1 MADTDLTEEQQRLRD
16 DAQATFRRVQFALQ
30 MKHPDQALR
39 MLTPLLER
47 LQKSAQEEPDCLPD
61 RLDFT
66 DPAQAYLYLS
76 AHPDVDPE
84 DVKPTV
90 APYTDAYGIHSA
102 LLYALGRYEDA
113 AAAIDN
119 ALRFN
124 TADAGL
130 YLERAMSHEAMGDFD
145 AVEKDIEAAWPLII
159 IATDLARY
167 HAFRANVLVTQGKYE
182 LAAAHYAVYEDFD
195 PDDVYADPHAELH
208 ELAHASGR
216 GHKLAH
222 LSAAEAAQRLKR
234 AGENYGPSKLAVDTM
249 QELLNDTLNAGKFDD
264 ARYVVAGLWAITR
277 FDGWKTLLDKL
288 DELAGLSEDERRDRA
303 NAFLATAAEGAEDA
317 AGAEGAEGE
326 KDGDA
331 NA

>member
-1 MADTDLTEEQQRLRD
+1 M
-16 DAQATFRRVQFALQ
+16 
-30 MKHPDQALR
+30 
-39 MLTPLLER
+39 
-47 LQKSAQEEPDCLPD
+47 QKSAQEEPDCLPD

-66 DPAQAYLYLS
+66 DPAQAYLYLN
-76 AHPDVDPE
+76 AHPDVDPNA
-84 DVKPTV
+84 VKPTV

-145 AVEKDIEAAWPLII
+145 AVERDIEAAWPLII

-216 GHKLAH
+216 GHRLAH
-222 LSAAEAAQRLKR
+222 LSSAEAAQRLKR
-234 AGENYGPSKLAVDTM
+234 AGENYGPSKLAVDTL

-264 ARYVVAGLWAITR
+264 ARYVVAGLWAITH

-288 DELAGLSEDERRDRA
+288 DELASLSADERRDRA
-303 NAFLATAAEGAEDA
+303 NEFLAKAAQD
-317 AGAEGAEGE
+317 E
-326 KDGDA
+326 KDGEP